1 MIYAA
6 VLGYGTVGSGVV
18 EAIHTNKE
26 KLKKAAGDEIAVRY
40 ILDLRDFEGDP
51 FENLVVH
58 DFSVIENDPEVS
70 IVVETMGGIHPA
82 YEFTMAA
89 LKKGKSVCTSNKAL
103 VADCG
108 YELMQTAKANNC
120 SYFFEASC
128 GGGIPV
134 IRALTTSLA
143 GEEILEITGILNGT
157 TNYIL
162 TRMADE
168 GSAFSEVLADAQALG
183 YAEKDPTA
191 DVEGHDACR
200 KIAILIS
207 LALGKRVDF
216 KDIYTEGIS
225 RITPEDITTAK
236 ALGGRIRLL
245 AGAKVTDHGLEA
257 MVAPYMVG
265 KDSPLYGVN
274 DVFNAVFVRGNILG
288 DSMFYG
294 RGAGKLPT
302 ASAVV
307 GDVLECAKTLGKH
320 ASFGWDDE
328 KPEMTAKDGIVN
340 RFLVRIPDAYAA
352 RAAEVFPG
360 IVFADSGIFEQ
371 CAFITEEMT
380 EKDFEQAFA
389 SLGPNASRIRVK

>member
-183 YAEKDPTA
+183 YAEKTRQPTWKA
-191 DVEGHDACR
+191 M
-200 KIAILIS
+200 
-207 LALGKRVDF
+207 
-216 KDIYTEGIS
+216 
-225 RITPEDITTAK
+225 TPA
-236 ALGGRIRLL
+236 GRL
-245 AGAKVTDHGLEA
+245 
-257 MVAPYMVG
+257 
-265 KDSPLYGVN
+265 
-274 DVFNAVFVRGNILG
+274 
-288 DSMFYG
+288 
-294 RGAGKLPT
+294 
-302 ASAVV
+302 
-307 GDVLECAKTLGKH
+307 
-320 ASFGWDDE
+320 
-328 KPEMTAKDGIVN
+328 
-340 RFLVRIPDAYAA
+340 RF
-352 RAAEVFPG
+352 
-360 IVFADSGIFEQ
+360 
-371 CAFITEEMT
+371 
-380 EKDFEQAFA
+380 
-389 SLGPNASRIRVK
+389 